1 MNRFDLTSP
10 SYEKKPAPIHSMNLM
25 LQLKLCCFIAIAS
38 LQIRNIK
45 ADLCFF
51 FFFKITSPPIK
62 LEFSSWSDFK
72 LLNQVFK
79 TVASNTFFFF

>member
-10 SYEKKPAPIHSMNLM
+10 SYEKNLAPIHSMNLM

-45 ADLCFF
+45 ADLCFL
-51 FFFKITSPPIK
+51 FFFKITVV
-62 LEFSSWSDFK
+62 
-72 LLNQVFK
+72 LLLSLNLAAGVIL
-79 TVASNTFFFF
+79 NY